1 MKLAVTWW
9 RCLTDPVGRSE
20 ELEWVDLAADLRRSA
35 DRPYRGDAQPG
46 WSPATFRDD
55 RRASAGAE
63 RVSALCLD
71 YDQGGSEDALRSRWG
86 AFLGA
91 IHTTRK
97 STEDAPRFRV
107 ILVLSRPVS
116 AFEFSALWR
125 RVASVA
131 GTVDEAT
138 KDPSRFWF
146 QPGSATG
153 TPLTWIDLT
162 GEPLD
167 PDEWLAKPEPAEKS
181 RETPALDAARGE
193 RGDRYERAR
202 AYIARMPEA
211 ISGSGGHQA
220 TWAVACKLVHGFE
233 LSDADALAILKND
246 YNPRCSPQWSEK
258 ELEHKVASARK
269 QASKLTARVE
279 LRPWTPPREW
289 SRYEAPPEEPPDWAL
304 PPDEWSDSD
313 PSNDEGREESDQPL
327 DPVEAAERDAIA
339 KEPQPKREPPR
350 VEPLSM
356 IQLLAPV
363 IEAMREAGKREVLG
377 VPTGIAELDTA
388 IGRYRPGNM
397 TILGAKRSFGKTSF
411 SLVAIDAALRGG
423 HGLLVFAGE
432 DSLQMYGRRFMARRA
447 GLNALLLRDMADPF
461 TEVQMK
467 RAQDALTTA
476 EGEPFFV
483 PAIGMPVEDI
493 VQTIESE
500 SKRRKVELVIVDYL
514 QCLRT
519 RRRYPDRRLQITGIV
534 SDLGAAI
541 KNAGAHG
548 LLLSQLKRTEHRK
561 PEVEDLKESGD
572 LEDKADHIILGH
584 RERTETTDVRSIS
597 VAKNKDGL
605 DDLPDFELDF
615 ERLTASF
622 TGRAWEAGQGNG
634 GRPLGRSWSPR
645 SAPPPRPW
653 HEPDERNEVYR
664 DEDFGGL

>member
-1 MKLAVTWW
+1 
-9 RCLTDPVGRSE
+9 
-20 ELEWVDLAADLRRSA
+20 
-35 DRPYRGDAQPG
+35 
-46 WSPATFRDD
+46 
-55 RRASAGAE
+55 
-63 RVSALCLD
+63 VSALCLD
-71 YDQGGSEDALRSRWG
+71 YDQGGETADAIAARWG
-86 AFLGA
+86 GLLGA
-91 IHTTRK
+91 VHSTRK
-97 STEDAPRFRV
+97 HTADAPRFRV
-107 ILVLSRPVS
+107 ILTLSRPVS
-116 AFEFSALWR
+116 PFEFAGLWR
-125 RVASVA
+125 RVAAVA
-131 GTVDEAT
+131 GAVDVAT
-138 KDPSRFWF
+138 KDPSRFWYV
-146 QPGSATG
+146 PGSATG
-153 TPLTWIDLT
+153 AEFVWLPLE
-162 GEPLD
+162 GEPLN
-167 PDEWLAKPEPAEKS
+167 PDEWLARPEPTERVA
-181 RETPALDAARGE
+181 TPALDATRDAGD
-193 RGDRYERAR
+193 GSDRYERAR
-202 AYIARMPEA
+202 AYIARMPAA
-211 ISGSGGHQA
+211 ISGSRGHQA

-233 LSDADALAILKND
+233 LSDADALAIMRAD
-246 YNPRCSPQWSEK
+246 YNPRCQPPWSEK
-258 ELEHKVASARK
+258 ELQHKVESARK

-279 LRPWTPPREW
+279 SRPWTPPREW
-289 SRYEAPPEEPPDWAL
+289 SRDEAPPEDPPEWAL

-327 DPVEAAERDAIA
+327 DPIEAAERDAIE

-467 RAQDALTTA
+467 RAHDALTTA

-541 KNAGAHG
+541 KNASAHG

-645 SAPPPRPW
+645 DGSPRPAPQPW
-653 HEPDERNEVYR
+653 HEPPERDDPDEP
-664 DEDFGGL
+664 DEYGIPRSL